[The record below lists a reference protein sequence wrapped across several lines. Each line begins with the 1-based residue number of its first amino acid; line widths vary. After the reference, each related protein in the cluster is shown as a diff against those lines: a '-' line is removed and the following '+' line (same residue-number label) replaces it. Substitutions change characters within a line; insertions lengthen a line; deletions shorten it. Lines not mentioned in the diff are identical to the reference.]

1 MRERRRREEGEGRRS
16 RVEGLGL
23 EKSGM
28 ECVGEDGEGRGGG
41 QEKRGGGGQGKLEGE
56 RECKEKKWRKGQ
68 RGGGRDEGGR
78 EKVGVI
84 RYGVIE
90 EVDWLHLS
98 RWYLQDGASVLM
110 KPSEKGYSIVVEH
123 LLENGANPN
132 LADLVSNMHIDLSSW
147 Q

>member
-1 MRERRRREEGEGRRS
+1 M
-16 RVEGLGL
+16 
-23 EKSGM
+23 
-28 ECVGEDGEGRGGG
+28 
-41 QEKRGGGGQGKLEGE
+41 
-56 RECKEKKWRKGQ
+56 
-68 RGGGRDEGGR
+68 
-78 EKVGVI
+78 GVI